1 MAIMVEE
8 IPAVLLRL
16 KPMFLWL
23 NTELTNVVV
32 KEAEPATTLE
42 KLVITHQLILDKFN
56 KNTNRCPKGE
66 KESRSWTRA
75 WSVLSTVK
83 QTFTCRNTAVLF
95 TL

>member
-32 KEAEPATTLE
+32 KEAEPLRTSNDSL
-42 KLVITHQLILDKFN
+42 K
-56 KNTNRCPKGE
+56 
-66 KESRSWTRA
+66 TRYHPPIN
-75 WSVLSTVK
+75 S
-83 QTFTCRNTAVLF
+83 
-95 TL
+95 